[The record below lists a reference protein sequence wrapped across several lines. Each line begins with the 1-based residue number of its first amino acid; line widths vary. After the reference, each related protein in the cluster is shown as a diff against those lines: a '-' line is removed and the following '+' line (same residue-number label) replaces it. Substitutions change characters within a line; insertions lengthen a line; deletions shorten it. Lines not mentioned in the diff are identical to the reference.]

1 MKKFTVYIILV
12 LIFSAL
18 KIEAQTSNEDI
29 GQSIIENEITEM
41 LPPLR
46 NLQDSAE
53 MNSPLLKMYDSD
65 IIIQEMKVKLE
76 RREWMDYLGFEAS
89 VKYGLF
95 DNLLIVED
103 LGLTESQTNTSEQ
116 MRYTLG
122 VLFRIPLSAFA
133 DNNNI
138 SIAREEKEKLK
149 LKKENTLK
157 ELRQLVIIQYYNIVK
172 AHKKMDIY
180 SQDVEVYRVQ
190 MIRAEKDYENRQIEV
205 SEFARL
211 HDLSSQALANLEESK
226 AEFAAALQILQETV
240 GVKIKLN
247 TK

>member
-172 AHKKMDIY
+172 AHKKMAIY

-190 MIRAEKDYENRQIEV
+190 MIRAEKDYEIRQIEV

>member
-1 MKKFTVYIILV
+1 MKKFTVYIISV

-29 GQSIIENEITEM
+29 GQSIIENEIMEM

-172 AHKKMDIY
+172 AHKKMAIY

-226 AEFAAALQILQETV
+226 AEFATALQILQETV

>member
-1 MKKFTVYIILV
+1 MNRLIIYIISA
-12 LIFSAL
+12 LIFSGL
-18 KIEAQTSNEDI
+18 KINAQNNNEVI
-29 GQSIIENEITEM
+29 GQSIIEQEITDM

-53 MNSPLLKMYDSD
+53 LYSPLLKMYDSD

-76 RREWMDYLGFEAS
+76 KREWMDYLGFEAS

-133 DNNNI
+133 DNSNI
-138 SIAREEKEKLK
+138 SIAKEEKEKLRF
-149 LKKENTLK
+149 KKEQTLK

-172 AHKKMDIY
+172 AHKKMSIF

-211 HDLSSQALANLEESK
+211 HDLSSKAMSNLEESK
-226 AEFAAALQILQETV
+226 AEFATALQILQETV

>member
-1 MKKFTVYIILV
+1 MNRFIIYVISV
-12 LIFSAL
+12 LIFSGL
-18 KIEAQTSNEDI
+18 KIDAQNTDETT
-29 GQSIIENEITEM
+29 GKSIIENDITEM

-46 NLQDSAE
+46 SLQEAAE
-53 MNSPLLKMYDSD
+53 LNSPLLKMYDSD

-76 RREWMDYLGFEAS
+76 KREWMQYLGFEAS

-103 LGLTESQTNTSEQ
+103 LGLTESHTNTSEQ

-138 SIAREEKEKLK
+138 SIAREEKEKLR
-149 LKKENTLK
+149 LKKEQTLK

-172 AHKKMDIY
+172 AHKKMSIY
-180 SQDVEVYRVQ
+180 SQDAEVYRVQ
-190 MIRAEKDYENRQIEV
+190 MIRAEKDYENRNIEV

-211 HDLSSQALANLEESK
+211 HDLSSKAESNLEESK

>member
-172 AHKKMDIY
+172 AHKKMAIY

>member
-1 MKKFTVYIILV
+1 MKKFTVYIISV

-172 AHKKMDIY
+172 AHKKMVIY